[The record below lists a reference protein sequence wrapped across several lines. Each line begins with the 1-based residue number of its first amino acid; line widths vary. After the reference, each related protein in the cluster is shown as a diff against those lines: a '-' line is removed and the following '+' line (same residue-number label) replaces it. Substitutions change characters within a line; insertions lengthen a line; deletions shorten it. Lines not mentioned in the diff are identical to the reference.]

1 VVPHAGLVIPAE
13 IEPSRLSE
21 EFLALARNIDWFTDY
36 LYDFRDLL
44 GNDHLTFPYCSIIL
58 EANRDPAV
66 IEDSVP
72 LRDVFGRAIY
82 REGKE
87 PDGSA
92 RRSLSDRY
100 IVPFHR
106 EIGDSIA
113 AGASFLFE
121 GHSTITARGVG
132 DDQIDIMNY
141 QRSLEDGR
149 RVRFSPDIYVEIYAE
164 ELQKRLPEV
173 YVTVNSSE
181 YDGVY
186 GSICAEHSVD
196 SMVPV
201 GGRAPA
207 ILQETNQRLYL
218 DEDGIPD
225 LVSLH
230 ILRVAFAESLSVMY
244 HKARG
249 GI

>member
-1 VVPHAGLVIPAE
+1 MVPHAGLVIPAE

-21 EFLALARNIDWFTDY
+21 DFFALARNIDWFTDD

-82 REGKE
+82 RVGKD

-106 EIGDSIA
+106 EIGDRIA
-113 AGASFLFE
+113 AGGRFLFE

-132 DDQIDIMNY
+132 DDQIDVMNY
-141 QRSLEDGR
+141 QRSPQDGR
-149 RVRFSPDIYVEIYAE
+149 RVRFSPDIYVGIYAE

-196 SMVPV
+196 SMVPA

-218 DEDGIPD
+218 DEDGVPD
-225 LVSLH
+225 LVRLH

-244 HKARG
+244 HKALG

>member
-1 VVPHAGLVIPAE
+1 MVPHAGLVIPAE

-21 EFLALARNIDWFTDY
+21 EFFALARNIDWFTDD

-44 GNDHLTFPYCSIIL
+44 RNDHLTFPYCSIIL
-58 EANRDPAV
+58 EPNRDPAA
-66 IEDSVP
+66 IDDSVP

-82 REGKE
+82 REGAE
-87 PDGSA
+87 PDESA
-92 RRSLSDRY
+92 RISLSDRY
-100 IVPFHR
+100 IAPFHR
-106 EIGDSIA
+106 EIGDRIA
-113 AGASFLFE
+113 AGGRFLFE

-141 QRSLEDGR
+141 QRSAEDGR
-149 RVRFSPDIYVEIYAE
+149 RVRFSPDIYIGIYAE

-173 YVTVNSSE
+173 SVTVNSSE
-181 YDGVY
+181 YDDVY

-196 SMVPV
+196 SMVPAI
-201 GGRAPA
+201 GRAPA

-218 DEDGIPD
+218 DEDGVPD
-225 LVSLH
+225 LVRLN

-244 HKARG
+244 QKALG